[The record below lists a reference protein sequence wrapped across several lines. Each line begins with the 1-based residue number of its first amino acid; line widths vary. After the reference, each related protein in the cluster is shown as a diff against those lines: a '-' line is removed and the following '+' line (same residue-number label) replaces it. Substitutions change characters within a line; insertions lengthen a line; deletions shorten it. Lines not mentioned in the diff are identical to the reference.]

1 MLLALISLEAA
12 AVSPPTN
19 FDLRDIPAVKTGCSA
34 REHAAGDDI
43 IVCAQTRGRD
53 DDRVLDLPAEE
64 DGLPKAEFGLIGRVR
79 GKVGVLQGNVGG
91 FTSNRAM
98 ITVTMPF

>member
-12 AVSPPTN
+12 VASPPMT

-34 REHAAGDDI
+34 GEHPVGGDI
-43 IVCAQTRGRD
+43 IVCAQRRH
-53 DDRVLDLPAEE
+53 DDRVVDLPAEE

-79 GKVGVLQGNVGG
+79 GKVGVQQGNVGG

-98 ITVTMPF
+98 VTVTMPF